1 MQDTVESSNDT
12 RVQQITT
19 DVKKQYLITMNITI
33 NLYYIFSTYLMS
45 TK

>member
-1 MQDTVESSNDT
+1 MTQGPTNYHKCEKAISV
-12 RVQQITT
+12 
-19 DVKKQYLITMNITI
+19 TMNITI